1 MTDSAPAASAPEAAP
16 AASPEGAP
24 TEAAAA
30 PALSRR
36 EARLAAVDRA
46 FGDAEPEPSDGG
58 DDATPA
64 VEDAPAEDKAD
75 RSYRSLRRKQEK
87 LKREREAFAAERT
100 SLERE
105 RLTIAEERQLAARF
119 RQLAELSQKDKL
131 AAARELGLD
140 YDTMTKELLEEAS
153 LDEPTKAMRREIAEL
168 KQEREKAARLAQ
180 EAQEREQM
188 REARAE
194 ATEQITKV
202 ASNRRLFPFASDLDE
217 KALMRKADSVIDEAK
232 AAKIDLREVTYADVV
247 EVIEKRQAAKAEYW
261 RKKLGL
267 TAAEAKATVAAEP
280 AAAVKEAPVKPA
292 ARRTLSSKDSG
303 NASRGEAREL
313 SKEERRARRIA
324 MVPD

>member
-16 AASPEGAP
+16 ASPAG
-24 TEAAAA
+24 TEAPSPDA
-30 PALSRR
+30 PVLSRS
-36 EARLAAVDRA
+36 EARLAAAERA
-46 FGDAEPEPSDGG
+46 FGETADPIEG
-58 DDATPA
+58 DDEAASPSPEA
-64 VEDAPAEDKAD
+64 APEDKAD

-105 RLTIAEERQLAARF
+105 KLTIAEERQLAARF

-180 EAQEREQM
+180 EAQEREQQ
-188 REARAE
+188 REARIE

-202 ASNRRLFPFASDLDE
+202 ASNRRLFPFAADLDE

-261 RKKLGL
+261 RKKLGMS
-267 TAAEAKATVAAEP
+267 AAEAKATVAAEP
-280 AAAVKEAPVKPA
+280 AAAAKEAPAKPS

-313 SKEERRARRIA
+313 TREQRFAKRLA
-324 MVPD
+324 MIPD